1 MDKDGDTLYRVYDI
15 NGNVVLPDGVPAFS
29 NGDPFGEDN
38 RYGSGLI
45 SAYGANNSQ
54 LSYAFLS
61 GKGILSSPCPEA
73 NRSTADLR
81 PRCPEKL

>member
-54 LSYAFLS
+54 LPYAFFER
-61 GKGILSSPCPEA
+61 KGNPVIPLP
-73 NRSTADLR
+73 RS
-81 PRCPEKL
+81 KSVYS